1 MIMKKLFTIAATL
14 FILFTG
20 VVEAQNMA
28 TLSACVY
35 GYKGEMVYFD
45 CVQTPLIRQEF
56 HTNPGEEHLYTFPA
70 ENLVCMLING
80 KTKVLLQKGDSL
92 HVDVKYEGRSVSVK
106 FSGTDEAVKVNNL
119 INRINETKR
128 SMRYREQLLGCAA
141 LDIKPQAR
149 INDSRVLL
157 DKVKAMISEAQ
168 INEAASNYILAGIE
182 SEVYISFIEYPVMYA
197 SVRGTAIEE
206 QGIGDYWTITDGYTL
221 REDAVSLSNPEYA
234 GLLMRYCFYINER
247 KAKES
252 GAEYKMPTT
261 FEAMYAELAAFY
273 EAEQRDFVLYSLLCN
288 FIKTGKE
295 IERADAIYNDYKE
308 KYNKNKGYIEIL
320 DTILE

>member
-1 MIMKKLFTIAATL
+1 
-14 FILFTG
+14 
-20 VVEAQNMA
+20 
-28 TLSACVY
+28 
-35 GYKGEMVYFD
+35 
-45 CVQTPLIRQEF
+45 
-56 HTNPGEEHLYTFPA
+56 
-70 ENLVCMLING
+70 MLING

-197 SVRGTAIEE
+197 SVRGIAIEE